1 MPNELAASTSPY
13 LRAHA
18 DNPVDWRMWSQEP
31 LAEAARRDVPLL
43 ISIGYS
49 TCHWC
54 HVMAH
59 ESFEDEAIATL
70 MNARFVPIKIDREEL
85 PDIDSYYMNALQAM
99 TGQGGWPMTIF
110 ATPTGSP
117 FYAGSYF
124 PPAPRGNLPAFTQV
138 LTAVSQTW
146 TDRRP
151 EVDQMTKRMDRGL
164 AEMADAVTSALPAE
178 AAAELLSADELDS
191 AAAALLDS
199 YDPAWGGFGAAPKFP
214 PMMNVLQ
221 LLAAFV
227 RLGGT
232 ASAKEDG
239 SDATAVKL
247 AEGAGA
253 STNGSADGLNN
264 RTADESETHPVERA
278 RSEGRLGWLGAD
290 GHLSGELALD
300 CLIAVRSTLARIA
313 SGGMR
318 DQVRGGIARY
328 SVDRQWFVPHFEKM
342 LYDNALYLRAVTA
355 WAKVERALDPA
366 SKWLALAERE
376 IADTA
381 NFLISDLST
390 EDGLIAALDADS
402 LNSAGV
408 AEEEGAA
415 YVFTPEEFAE
425 AGQAGLLGLVDSP
438 AGAELSGQVV
448 AAVRIID
455 WLGMEDVPFDAAH
468 PAPWDIADTRR
479 QREVLDEIRA
489 RRAQPA
495 RDEKII
501 TEWNSL
507 GVTALAEA
515 ALYMGAGAEDPRG
528 VDGAQSSRAVDG
540 VAGDSSGAEGI
551 AETESWGR
559 TALRFWTAMR
569 ARFIGAVDDGTGE
582 DGAGGEVTGDGG
594 AADPNGDGAA
604 DFDIRRSFTGG
615 KAGPG
620 RGGLAD
626 WAQFITAGITVRQL
640 RGGAASV
647 PVEFLTGT
655 IARML
660 DLFTAGEPDEVLEVV
675 DSLGDGIIDVKSA
688 DPVDNTVPS
697 GRSAAAEAVL
707 LLAELGVEAGGAD
720 RGTGAAGNGSAG
732 DDVAESGGVEPV
744 TTGRLLEVRDRL
756 LGVYRALAG
765 QAPRGCGHALWQ
777 AERALGPVRVAT
789 RETELR
795 NAAAQHPSVT
805 LLTDSTGVPGPDG
818 DEVDVPAG
826 TAIVCRGTQ
835 CSLPVGTVAELTAL
849 LDG

>member
-1 MPNELAASTSPY
+1 MPNELADSTSPY

-18 DNPVDWRMWSQEP
+18 DNPVDWRMWTKET

-59 ESFEDEAIATL
+59 ESFEDEAIAEL
-70 MNARFVPIKIDREEL
+70 MNDRFVPVKIDREEL
-85 PDIDSYYMNALQAM
+85 PDIDAYYMNALQAM

-110 ATPTGSP
+110 ATPAGSP
-117 FYAGSYF
+117 FYAGTYF

-138 LTAVSQTW
+138 LSAVSATW
-146 TDRRP
+146 TDRRD
-151 EVDQMTKRMDRGL
+151 EVNQMTARMDRGL

-178 AAAELLSADELDS
+178 AAAESLTPDELDS

-199 YDPAWGGFGAAPKFP
+199 YDPAWGGFGGAPKFP

-232 ASAKEDG
+232 TSANQETGGAASVDSGPGSGASANGGGTGEHPMDRVRAED
-239 SDATAVKL
+239 
-247 AEGAGA
+247 
-253 STNGSADGLNN
+253 
-264 RTADESETHPVERA
+264 
-278 RSEGRLGWLGAD
+278 RLGWLGAD
-290 GHLSGELALD
+290 GHLTGELVLD

-342 LYDNALYLRAVTA
+342 LYDNALYLRAVVA
-355 WAKVERALDPA
+355 WAKVERALDPG

-390 EDGLIAALDADS
+390 DDGFIAALDADS
-402 LNSAGV
+402 LNSSGTS
-408 AEEEGAA
+408 EEGAA

-438 AGAELSGQVV
+438 AGGELSGQVV

-455 WLGMEDVPFDAAH
+455 WLGMEDVPFDADH
-468 PAPWDIADTRR
+468 PAPWDIEASKR
-479 QREVLDEIRA
+479 QREVLDCARA
-489 RRAQPA
+489 RRSQPA

-507 GVTALAEA
+507 AVTALAEA
-515 ALYMGAGAEDPRG
+515 ALYSGAGAEPVGGADSTGSAEPNGGASTGDPES
-528 VDGAQSSRAVDG
+528 A
-540 VAGDSSGAEGI
+540 DSARW
-551 AETESWGR
+551 AET
-559 TALRFWTAMR
+559 AVRFWTAMHDR
-569 ARFIGAVDDGTGE
+569 LKP
-582 DGAGGEVTGDGG
+582 GG
-594 AADPNGDGAA
+594 APGSRDSSDSAA
-604 DFDIRRSFTGG
+604 FDVRRSFTGG
-615 KAGPG
+615 VAGPG
-620 RGGLAD
+620 RGGIAD
-626 WAQFITAGITVRQL
+626 WAQLITAGTTVRQL
-640 RGGAASV
+640 PNGAASV
-647 PVEFLTGT
+647 KVEDLADLGAT
-655 IARML
+655 ML
-660 DLFTAGEPDEVLEVV
+660 DLFTSERGDGVLEAV

-707 LLAELGVEAGGAD
+707 LLAEIGVEAA
-720 RGTGAAGNGSAG
+720 T
-732 DDVAESGGVEPV
+732 SGGSESSATEVSGEAAAPD
-744 TTGRLLEVRDRL
+744 TGRLLEVRDRL

-777 AERALGPVRVAT
+777 AERALSPVRVAT
-789 RETELR
+789 TDDALR
-795 NAAAQHPSVT
+795 GIAARHPSLT
-805 LLTDSTGVPGPDG
+805 LLTTSTGVPGPDG
-818 DEVDVPAG
+818 REVAVPAG
-826 TAIVCRGTQ
+826 TAIVCRGTS
-835 CSLPVGTVAELTAL
+835 CSLPVGSASELIEL
-849 LDG
+849 LGR

>member
-1 MPNELAASTSPY
+1 MPNELADSTSPY

-18 DNPVDWRMWSQEP
+18 DNPVDWRMWTKET

-59 ESFEDEAIATL
+59 ESFEDEAVAAM
-70 MNARFVPIKIDREEL
+70 MNDRFVPVKIDREEL
-85 PDIDSYYMNALQAM
+85 PDIDAYYMNALQAM

-110 ATPTGSP
+110 ATPAGSP
-117 FYAGSYF
+117 FYAGTYF

-138 LTAVSQTW
+138 LSAVSATW
-146 TDRRP
+146 TDRRD
-151 EVDQMTKRMDRGL
+151 EVNQMTARMDRGL

-178 AAAELLSADELDS
+178 AAAESLTSDELDS

-199 YDPAWGGFGAAPKFP
+199 YDPAWGGFGGAPKFP

-232 ASAKEDG
+232 ASAG
-239 SDATAVKL
+239 
-247 AEGAGA
+247 EGA
-253 STNGSADGLNN
+253 ADGDSA
-264 RTADESETHPVERA
+264 RPGTGGTASANGGAAAEHPMDRVRA
-278 RSEGRLGWLGAD
+278 EGRLGWLGAD
-290 GHLSGELALD
+290 GHLTGELVLD

-342 LYDNALYLRAVTA
+342 LYDNALYLRAVVA
-355 WAKVERALDPA
+355 WAKVERTLDPA

-390 EDGLIAALDADS
+390 DDGFIAALDADS
-402 LNSAGV
+402 LNSAGDS
-408 AEEEGAA
+408 EEGAA

-438 AGAELSGQVV
+438 AGGELSGQVV

-455 WLGMEDVPFDAAH
+455 WLGMEDVPFDAEH
-468 PAPWDIADTRR
+468 PAPWDIDATRA
-479 QREVLDEIRA
+479 QRETLAAIRA

-507 GVTALAEA
+507 AITALTEA
-515 ALYMGAGAEDPRG
+515 ALYKGAVEPGTAGAQNPDTT
-528 VDGAQSSRAVDG
+528 
-540 VAGDSSGAEGI
+540 GAEGSGD
-551 AETESWGR
+551 AEEWGQA
-559 TALRFWTAMR
+559 ALRFWSAMH
-569 ARFIGAVDDGTGE
+569 ARFDSTGRL
-582 DGAGGEVTGDGG
+582 
-594 AADPNGDGAA
+594 ADL
-604 DFDIRRSFTGG
+604 RRSFTDGV
-615 KAGPG
+615 AGPG

-626 WAQFITAGITVRQL
+626 WAQFITAGITVGQL
-640 RGGAASV
+640 PGAAASAPVASV
-647 PVEFLTGT
+647 PTLAGLGV
-655 IARML
+655 RML
-660 DLFTAGEPDEVLEVV
+660 DLFIGEEDDVLEVS
-675 DSLGDGIIDVKSA
+675 DSLGDEILDVRAS

-707 LLAELGVEAGGAD
+707 LLAELGAETERAD
-720 RGTGAAGNGSAG
+720 ETLTA
-732 DDVAESGGVEPV
+732 
-744 TTGRLLEVRDRL
+744 GRLLDLRDGL
-756 LGVYRALAG
+756 LGAYRAIAER
-765 QAPRGCGHALWQ
+765 APRGCGHGLWQ
-777 AERALGPVRVAT
+777 AERALAPVRVAG
-789 RETELR
+789 RDEELR
-795 NAAAQHPSVT
+795 GTAARNPAVT
-805 LLTDSTGVPGPDG
+805 LIVETTGVPGPDG
-818 DEVDVPAG
+818 ATIEVPDG

-835 CSLPVGTVAELTAL
+835 CSLPVRTVDELEQL
-849 LDG
+849 LAQ

>member
-1 MPNELAASTSPY
+1 MPNELADSTSPY

-18 DNPVDWRMWSQEP
+18 DNPVDWRMWTKEA

-59 ESFEDEAIATL
+59 ESFEDEAVAAM
-70 MNARFVPIKIDREEL
+70 MNDRFVPVKIDREEL
-85 PDIDSYYMNALQAM
+85 PDIDAYYMNALQAM

-110 ATPTGSP
+110 ATPAGSP
-117 FYAGSYF
+117 FYAGTYF

-138 LTAVSQTW
+138 LSAVSATW
-146 TDRRP
+146 TDRRD
-151 EVDQMTKRMDRGL
+151 EVNQMTARMDRGL

-178 AAAELLSADELDS
+178 AAAESLTSDELDS

-199 YDPAWGGFGAAPKFP
+199 YDPAWGGFGGAPKFP

-232 ASAKEDG
+232 ASAG
-239 SDATAVKL
+239 
-247 AEGAGA
+247 EGADDGA
-253 STNGSADGLNN
+253 SARPGTGGTASANGG
-264 RTADESETHPVERA
+264 RA
-278 RSEGRLGWLGAD
+278 REHPLDRVRAEGRLSWLGAD
-290 GHLSGELALD
+290 GHLTGELILD

-342 LYDNALYLRAVTA
+342 LYDNSLYLRAVVA
-355 WAKVERALDPA
+355 WAKVERALDPE

-381 NFLISDLST
+381 NFLISDLSAD
-390 EDGLIAALDADS
+390 DGFIAALDADS

-408 AEEEGAA
+408 SEEGAA

-438 AGAELSGQVV
+438 AGGELSGQVV

-455 WLGMEDVPFDAAH
+455 WLGMDDVPFDAEH
-468 PAPWDIADTRR
+468 PAPWDIEATKQ
-479 QREVLDEIRA
+479 QREVLDSLRA
-489 RRAQPA
+489 RRSQPA

-507 GVTALAEA
+507 AITALAEA
-515 ALYMGAGAEDPRG
+515 ALFMGA
-528 VDGAQSSRAVDG
+528 
-540 VAGDSSGAEGI
+540 
-551 AETESWGR
+551 
-559 TALRFWTAMR
+559 
-569 ARFIGAVDDGTGE
+569 DDE
-582 DGAGGEVTGDGG
+582 HA
-594 AADPNGDGAA
+594 DGAA
-604 DFDIRRSFTGG
+604 RGDLDGADSAGAGSVGAKSAGVPSAEWEKTAVRFWQAMHDRFERVGASEPVDAAGPAGFDVRRSFTEGV
-615 KAGPG
+615 AGPG
-620 RGGLAD
+620 QGGLAD
-626 WAQFITAGITVRQL
+626 WAQLITAGITVRQL
-640 RGGAASV
+640 SDGAASV
-647 PVEFLTGT
+647 KVEDLVDLGAT
-655 IARML
+655 ML
-660 DLFTAGEPDEVLEVV
+660 DLFTSERGDGVLEAV

-707 LLAELGVEAGGAD
+707 LLAEIGVEAA
-720 RGTGAAGNGSAG
+720 TSAG
-732 DDVAESGGVEPV
+732 SESSVEASPGEVAELD
-744 TTGRLLEVRDRL
+744 TGRLLEVRDRL

-777 AERALGPVRVAT
+777 AERALSPVRVAT
-789 RETELR
+789 VDDALR
-795 NAAAQHPSVT
+795 NIAARHQSLT
-805 LLTDSTGVPGPDG
+805 LLTASTGVPGPDG
-818 DEVDVPAG
+818 REVDVPAG
-826 TAIVCRGTQ
+826 TAIVCRGTS
-835 CSLPVGTVAELTAL
+835 CSLPVGTAAELVGL
-849 LDG
+849 MNR

>member
-1 MPNELAASTSPY
+1 MPNELADSTSPY

-18 DNPVDWRMWSQEP
+18 DNPVDWRMWTKET

-59 ESFEDEAIATL
+59 ESFEDEAVAAM
-70 MNARFVPIKIDREEL
+70 MNDRFVPVKIDREEL
-85 PDIDSYYMNALQAM
+85 PDIDAYYMNALQAM
-99 TGQGGWPMTIF
+99 TGQGGWPMTVF
-110 ATPTGSP
+110 ATPAGSP
-117 FYAGSYF
+117 FYAGTYF

-138 LTAVSQTW
+138 LSAVSATW
-146 TDRRP
+146 TDRRD
-151 EVDQMTKRMDRGL
+151 EVNQMTARMDRGL
-164 AEMADAVTSALPAE
+164 AEMADAVTGALPAE
-178 AAAELLSADELDS
+178 AAAESLTPDELDS

-199 YDPAWGGFGAAPKFP
+199 YDPAWGGFGGAPKFP

-232 ASAKEDG
+232 ASAG
-239 SDATAVKL
+239 
-247 AEGAGA
+247 EGADDGA
-253 STNGSADGLNN
+253 SARPGTGGTASANGGG
-264 RTADESETHPVERA
+264 TGEHPMDQVRA
-278 RSEGRLGWLGAD
+278 EGRLGWLGAD
-290 GHLSGELALD
+290 GHLTGELVLD

-342 LYDNALYLRAVTA
+342 LYDNALYLRAAVA
-355 WAKVERALDPA
+355 WAKVERALDPG

-381 NFLISDLST
+381 NFLISDLSAD
-390 EDGLIAALDADS
+390 DGFIAALDADS

-408 AEEEGAA
+408 SEEGAA
-415 YVFTPEEFAE
+415 YVFTPEEFSD

-438 AGAELSGQVV
+438 AGGELSGQVV

-455 WLGMEDVPFDAAH
+455 WLGMEDVPFGPDR
-468 PAPWDIADTRR
+468 PAPWEIDATRH
-479 QREVLDEIRA
+479 QREMLEQLRA
-489 RRAQPA
+489 RRSQPA

-507 GVTALAEA
+507 AVTALAEA
-515 ALYMGAGAEDPRG
+515 ALYSGAGAEPVGGADSTGSADPTG
-528 VDGAQSSRAVDG
+528 GASTGNPESADPARW
-540 VAGDSSGAEGI
+540 
-551 AETESWGR
+551 AET
-559 TALRFWTAMR
+559 AVRFWTAMHDR
-569 ARFIGAVDDGTGE
+569 LNS
-582 DGAGGEVTGDGG
+582 GG
-594 AADPNGDGAA
+594 APDSGNSSDSAA
-604 DFDIRRSFTGG
+604 LDVRRSFTGG
-615 KAGPG
+615 VAGPG

-626 WAQFITAGITVRQL
+626 WAQLITAGTTVRQL
-640 RGGAASV
+640 PDGASSV
-647 PVEFLTGT
+647 RVEDLVDLGST
-655 IARML
+655 ML
-660 DLFTAGEPDEVLEVV
+660 DLFTSERGDGVLEAV

-707 LLAELGVEAGGAD
+707 LLAENGVEAA
-720 RGTGAAGNGSAG
+720 T
-732 DDVAESGGVEPV
+732 SGGSEFGGWEPSGEAASPGRGAELD
-744 TTGRLLEVRDRL
+744 TGRLLEVRDRL

-777 AERALGPVRVAT
+777 AERAQSPVRVAT
-789 RETELR
+789 VDDGLR
-795 NAAAQHPSVT
+795 VIAARHPSLT
-805 LLTDSTGVPGPDG
+805 LLTASTGVPGPDG
-818 DEVDVPAG
+818 REVDVPAG
-826 TAIVCRGTQ
+826 TAIVCRGTS
-835 CSLPVGTVAELTAL
+835 CSLPVGTAAELLAL
-849 LDG
+849 LNG

>member
-1 MPNELAASTSPY
+1 MPNELADSTSPY

-18 DNPVDWRMWSQEP
+18 DNPVDWRMWTKET

-59 ESFEDEAIATL
+59 ESFEDEAVAAL
-70 MNARFVPIKIDREEL
+70 MNDRFVPVKIDREEL
-85 PDIDSYYMNALQAM
+85 PDIDAYYMNALQAM

-110 ATPTGSP
+110 ATPSGSP
-117 FYAGSYF
+117 FYAGTYF

-138 LTAVSQTW
+138 LSAVSATW
-146 TDRRP
+146 TDRRD
-151 EVDQMTKRMDRGL
+151 EVNQMTSRMDRGL

-178 AAAELLSADELDS
+178 AAAESLTPDELDS

-199 YDPAWGGFGAAPKFP
+199 YDPAWGGFGGAPKFP

-232 ASAKEDG
+232 ASAGEGPDSG
-239 SDATAVKL
+239 DSARPGTGGTA
-247 AEGAGA
+247 
-253 STNGSADGLNN
+253 SADGG
-264 RTADESETHPVERA
+264 AAAEHPMDRVRA
-278 RSEGRLGWLGAD
+278 EGRLGWLGAD
-290 GHLSGELALD
+290 GHLTGELVLD

-342 LYDNALYLRAVTA
+342 LYDNALYLRAVVA
-355 WAKVERALDPA
+355 WAKVERTLDPA

-390 EDGLIAALDADS
+390 DDGFIAALDADS
-402 LNSAGV
+402 LNSAGDS
-408 AEEEGAA
+408 EEGAA

-438 AGAELSGQVV
+438 AGGELSGQVV

-455 WLGMEDVPFDAAH
+455 WLGMEDVPFDAEH
-468 PAPWDIADTRR
+468 PAPWDIDATRA
-479 QREVLDEIRA
+479 QRETLAAIRA

-507 GVTALAEA
+507 AITALAEA
-515 ALYMGAGAEDPRG
+515 ALYSGAGAEPVGGADSTGSADPTGGAIRG
-528 VDGAQSSRAVDG
+528 NPESAVS
-540 VAGDSSGAEGI
+540 ARWAEI
-551 AETESWGR
+551 AV
-559 TALRFWTAMR
+559 RFWTAMHDR
-569 ARFIGAVDDGTGE
+569 LKP
-582 DGAGGEVTGDGG
+582 GG
-594 AADPNGDGAA
+594 APSSGDSSDSAA
-604 DFDIRRSFTGG
+604 LDVRRSFTGG
-615 KAGPG
+615 VAGPG

-626 WAQFITAGITVRQL
+626 WAQLVTAGITVRQL
-640 RGGAASV
+640 PDGAASV
-647 PVEFLTGT
+647 KVEDLVDLGAT
-655 IARML
+655 ML
-660 DLFTAGEPDEVLEVV
+660 DLFTSERGDGVLEAV
-675 DSLGDGIIDVKSA
+675 DSLGDGIIDAKSA

-707 LLAELGVEAGGAD
+707 LLAELGVEAAASGG
-720 RGTGAAGNGSAG
+720 S
-732 DDVAESGGVEPV
+732 ESGAVKLADGTEPSGEEAAQG
-744 TTGRLLEVRDRL
+744 TGRLLEVRDRL

-777 AERALGPVRVAT
+777 AERALSPVRVAT
-789 RETELR
+789 AD
-795 NAAAQHPSVT
+795 AALGRIAAKHPSLT
-805 LLTDSTGVPGPDG
+805 LLTTSTGVPGPDG
-818 DEVDVPAG
+818 REVDVPAG
-826 TAIVCRGTQ
+826 TAIVCRGTS
-835 CSLPVGTVAELTAL
+835 CSLPVGTASELIGL
-849 LDG
+849 LGG

>member
-1 MPNELAASTSPY
+1 MPNELATSTSPY

-18 DNPVDWRMWSQEP
+18 DNPVDWRMWSQET

-59 ESFEDEAIATL
+59 ESFADEAVAAL
-70 MNARFVPIKIDREEL
+70 MNDRFVPVKIDREEL
-85 PDIDSYYMNALQAM
+85 PDIDAYYMNALQAM

-110 ATPTGSP
+110 ATPSGSP
-117 FYAGSYF
+117 FYAGTYF

-138 LTAVSQTW
+138 LSAVSATW
-146 TDRRP
+146 TDRRD
-151 EVDQMTKRMDRGL
+151 EVDQMTARMDRGL

-178 AAAELLSADELDS
+178 AAAESLSPDELDS

-199 YDPAWGGFGAAPKFP
+199 YDPAWGGFGGAPKFP

-232 ASAKEDG
+232 TSANRGAGNAASASSG
-239 SDATAVKL
+239 TG
-247 AEGAGA
+247 GAA
-253 STNGSADGLNN
+253 SANEASG
-264 RTADESETHPVERA
+264 DEHPVDRVRA
-278 RSEGRLGWLGAD
+278 EGRLGWLGAD
-290 GHLSGELALD
+290 GHLTGDLVLD

-342 LYDNALYLRAVTA
+342 LYDNALYLRAVVA
-355 WAKVERALDPA
+355 WAKVERALDPG

-390 EDGLIAALDADS
+390 DDGFIAALDADS
-402 LNSAGV
+402 LNSSGV
-408 AEEEGAA
+408 SEEGAA

-438 AGAELSGQVV
+438 AGGELSGQVV

-455 WLGMEDVPFDAAH
+455 WLGMEDVPFDADH
-468 PAPWDIADTRR
+468 PAPWAIEETRR
-479 QREVLDEIRA
+479 QREVLDSVRA
-489 RRAQPA
+489 RRSQPA
-495 RDEKII
+495 RDDKII

-507 GVTALAEA
+507 AVTALAEA
-515 ALYMGAGAEDPRG
+515 ALYKGAE
-528 VDGAQSSRAVDG
+528 AEE
-540 VAGDSSGAEGI
+540 SSGADDAAAA
-551 AETESWGR
+551 AEDAADPDDAAQSTVGNATGAAWGR
-559 TALRFWTAMR
+559 TAVRFWTAMHD
-569 ARFIGAVDDGTGE
+569 RFEDAGTP
-582 DGAGGEVTGDGG
+582 DSAG
-594 AADPNGDGAA
+594 AADSADAA
-604 DFDIRRSFTGG
+604 GFEVRRSFTDGEP
-615 KAGPG
+615 GPG

-626 WAQFITAGITVRQL
+626 WAQLITAGITVRQL
-640 RGGAASV
+640 SGGAASV
-647 PVEFLTGT
+647 TVEDLVDLGAT
-655 IARML
+655 ML
-660 DLFTAGEPDEVLEVV
+660 NLFTSEKEDGVFEAV

-707 LLAELGVEAGGAD
+707 LLAELGVEAAATGDSEPGGAE
-720 RGTGAAGNGSAG
+720 RSGQGAAL
-732 DDVAESGGVEPV
+732 D
-744 TTGRLLEVRDRL
+744 TGRLMEVRDRL

-777 AERALGPVRVAT
+777 AERALSPVRVAT
-789 RETELR
+789 ADDALR
-795 NAAAQHPSVT
+795 DIAAKHPSLT
-805 LLTDSTGVPGPDG
+805 LLTTSTGVPGPDG
-818 DEVDVPAG
+818 REVEVPAG
-826 TAIVCRGTQ
+826 TAIVCRGTS
-835 CSLPVGTVAELTAL
+835 CSLPVGTPSELVAL
-849 LDG
+849 LGR

>member
-1 MPNELAASTSPY
+1 MPNELAKSTSPY

-18 DNPVDWRMWSQEP
+18 DNPVDWRMWTKET

-59 ESFEDEAIATL
+59 ESFEDEAVAAR
-70 MNARFVPIKIDREEL
+70 MNDRFVPVKIDREEL
-85 PDIDSYYMNALQAM
+85 PDIDAYYMNALQAM

-110 ATPTGSP
+110 ATPGGSP
-117 FYAGSYF
+117 FYAGTYF

-138 LTAVSQTW
+138 LSAVSATW
-146 TDRRP
+146 TDRRD
-151 EVDQMTKRMDRGL
+151 EVNQMTSRMDRGL

-178 AAAELLSADELDS
+178 AAAESLTPDELDS

-199 YDPAWGGFGAAPKFP
+199 YDPAWGGFGGAPKFP

-232 ASAKEDG
+232 ASA
-239 SDATAVKL
+239 
-247 AEGAGA
+247 
-253 STNGSADGLNN
+253 NN
-264 RTADESETHPVERA
+264 RVDGISMRTETGGTASVSGGTGEGNPIDRVRA
-278 RSEGRLGWLGAD
+278 EGRLGWLGAD
-290 GHLSGELALD
+290 GHLTGELVLD

-342 LYDNALYLRAVTA
+342 LYDNALYLRAVVA
-355 WAKVERALDPA
+355 WAKVERALDPG

-381 NFLISDLST
+381 NFLVSDLST
-390 EDGLIAALDADS
+390 DDGFIAALDADS

-408 AEEEGAA
+408 SEEGAA
-415 YVFTPEEFAE
+415 YVFTHEEFAE

-438 AGAELSGQVV
+438 AGGELSGQVV

-455 WLGMEDVPFDAAH
+455 WLGMEDVPFDAEH
-468 PAPWDIADTRR
+468 PAPWDIDATKH
-479 QREVLDEIRA
+479 QREVLDSVRA
-489 RRAQPA
+489 RRSQPA

-501 TEWNSL
+501 TEWNAL
-507 GVTALAEA
+507 AITALAEA
-515 ALYMGAGAEDPRG
+515 ALYRGAEAEESSGADVVVADADADVPVPEWGKTAVRFWSAMHDRFEQVG
-528 VDGAQSSRAVDG
+528 ASESVDAAGPAGFDVRRSFTDG
-540 VAGDSSGAEGI
+540 VAG
-551 AETESWGR
+551 
-559 TALRFWTAMR
+559 
-569 ARFIGAVDDGTGE
+569 
-582 DGAGGEVTGDGG
+582 
-594 AADPNGDGAA
+594 
-604 DFDIRRSFTGG
+604 
-615 KAGPG
+615 PG
-620 RGGLAD
+620 QGGLAD
-626 WAQFITAGITVRQL
+626 WAQLITAGITARQL
-640 RGGAASV
+640 SDGAASV
-647 PVEFLTGT
+647 RVDDLVDLGAT
-655 IARML
+655 ML
-660 DLFTAGEPDEVLEVV
+660 NLFTSERGDGVLEAV

-707 LLAELGVEAGGAD
+707 LLVELGVEDATSGGSES
-720 RGTGAAGNGSAG
+720 GAAESPDGTEPSGKE
-732 DDVAESGGVEPV
+732 AELD
-744 TTGRLLEVRDRL
+744 TGRLLEVRDRL

-777 AERALGPVRVAT
+777 AERALSPVRVAT
-789 RETELR
+789 ADEALR
-795 NAAAQHPSVT
+795 GIAAQHPSLT
-805 LLTDSTGVPGPDG
+805 LLTTSTGVPGPDG
-818 DEVDVPAG
+818 REVEVPAG
-826 TAIVCRGTQ
+826 TAIVCRGTS
-835 CSLPVGTVAELTAL
+835 CSLPVGTPSELVGL
-849 LDG
+849 LGG

>member
-18 DNPVDWRMWSQEP
+18 DNPVDWRMWTPET

-59 ESFEDEAIATL
+59 ESFEDEAVAKL
-70 MNARFVPIKIDREEL
+70 MNDRFVPIKIDREEL

-110 ATPTGSP
+110 ATPAGSP
-117 FYAGSYF
+117 FYAGTYF
-124 PPAPRGNLPAFTQV
+124 PPAPRGKLPAFTQV

-146 TDRRP
+146 TDRRD
-151 EVDQMTKRMDRGL
+151 EVDQMTRRMDRGL

-178 AAAELLSADELDS
+178 AAAESLSPEELDS

-199 YDPAWGGFGAAPKFP
+199 YDPAWGGFGGAPKFP

-232 ASAKEDG
+232 ASASGSGGPDPAGGDG
-239 SDATAVKL
+239 GAASARESD
-247 AEGAGA
+247 
-253 STNGSADGLNN
+253 DGDD
-264 RTADESETHPVERA
+264 AHPMDRVRA
-278 RSEGRLGWLGAD
+278 EGRLGWLGAD
-290 GHLSGELALD
+290 GHLTGELVLD
-300 CLIAVRSTLARIA
+300 CLIAVRGTLARIA

-342 LYDNALYLRAVTA
+342 LYDNALYLRAVVA
-355 WAKVERALDPA
+355 WAKVERRLDPK

-381 NFLISDLST
+381 NFLVSDLTT
-390 EDGLIAALDADS
+390 EGGCIAALDADS
-402 LNSAGV
+402 LNEAGV
-408 AEEEGAA
+408 SEEGAA
-415 YVFTPEEFAE
+415 YVFTPEEFAQ

-455 WLGMEDVPFDAAH
+455 WLGMEDVPFDADH
-468 PAPWDIADTRR
+468 PAPWDIEATRR
-479 QREVLDEIRA
+479 QREVLAELRA
-489 RRAQPA
+489 RRSQPA

-501 TEWNSL
+501 TEWNAL
-507 GVTALAEA
+507 AVTALAEA
-515 ALYMGAGAEDPRG
+515 ALYTGAGAEDA
-528 VDGAQSSRAVDG
+528 DGADSDG
-540 VAGDSSGAEGI
+540 AGSDAADPRE
-551 AETESWGR
+551 WGR
-559 TALRFWTAMR
+559 TALRFWEAMHD
-569 ARFIGAVDDGTGE
+569 RFDDAGDADDE
-582 DGAGGEVTGDGG
+582 GAGV
-594 AADPNGDGAA
+594 ADAPALNV
-604 DFDIRRSFTGG
+604 RRSFTDGEP
-615 KAGPG
+615 GPG

-626 WAQFITAGITVRQL
+626 RAQFITAGITVRQL
-640 RGGAASV
+640 PGGAASV
-647 PVEFLTGT
+647 PVNVLVT
-655 IARML
+655 ASAQML
-660 DLFTAGEPDEVLEVV
+660 DDFTADSEDGILEVV

-697 GRSAAAEAVL
+697 GRSAAAEVVL
-707 LLAELGVEAGGAD
+707 LLAELGVDAVVGADASAAAGGD
-720 RGTGAAGNGSAG
+720 EGSDGAEATSGSAPL
-732 DDVAESGGVEPV
+732 E
-744 TTGRLLEVRDRL
+744 TGRLLELRNRL

-789 RETELR
+789 TDAGLR
-795 NAAAQHPSVT
+795 AVAARHPALT

-818 DEVDVPAG
+818 GEVAVPAG
-826 TAIVCRGTQ
+826 TAIVCRGTS
-835 CSLPVGTVAELTAL
+835 CSLPIGTAAELSAL

>member
-18 DNPVDWRMWSQEP
+18 DNPVDWRMWSRET

-59 ESFEDEAIATL
+59 ESFEDEAVAAL
-70 MNARFVPIKIDREEL
+70 MNERFVPIKVDREEL

-110 ATPTGSP
+110 ATPAGSP
-117 FYAGSYF
+117 FYAGTYY
-124 PPAPRGNLPAFTQV
+124 PPAPRGNLPAFAQV
-138 LTAVSQTW
+138 LTAVHQTW
-146 TDRRP
+146 TDRRD
-151 EVDQMTKRMDRGL
+151 EVDHMTKRMDRGL

-178 AAAELLSADELDS
+178 AAAESLTPDELDS

-199 YDPAWGGFGAAPKFP
+199 YDPAWGGFGGAPKFP
-214 PMMNVLQ
+214 PMMNILQ

-232 ASAKEDG
+232 TSAEGRNDGSTSANGEDG
-239 SDATAVKL
+239 SATSVRR
-247 AEGAGA
+247 
-253 STNGSADGLNN
+253 SAD
-264 RTADESETHPVERA
+264 AVDEHPVERVRA
-278 RSEGRLGWLGAD
+278 EGRLGWLGAD
-290 GHLSGELALD
+290 GHLSGELVLD
-300 CLIAVRSTLARIA
+300 CLIAVRGTLARIA

-342 LYDNALYLRAVTA
+342 LYDNALYLRAVVA

-376 IADTA
+376 ITDTA
-381 NFLISDLST
+381 NFLMSDLST
-390 EDGLIAALDADS
+390 EGGLIAALDADS
-402 LNSAGV
+402 FNSSGV
-408 AEEEGAA
+408 SEEGAA
-415 YVFTPEEFAE
+415 YVFTPEEFAQ
-425 AGQAGLLGLVDSP
+425 AGQAGLFGLVDSP

-455 WLGMEDVPFDAAH
+455 WLGMEDVPFDAEH
-468 PAPWDIADTRR
+468 PAPWDIDDTRR
-479 QREVLDEIRA
+479 QRGILDEIRA

-507 GVTALAEA
+507 GIIALAEA
-515 ALYMGAGAEDPRG
+515 ALYMGANVGE
-528 VDGAQSSRAVDG
+528 
-540 VAGDSSGAEGI
+540 SSGAADLGSGRC
-551 AETESWGR
+551 ATDASAWGT

-569 ARFIGAVDDGTGE
+569 TRFDE
-582 DGAGGEVTGDGG
+582 
-594 AADPNGDGAA
+594 ADV
-604 DFDIRRSFTGG
+604 RRSFTDGLV
-615 KAGPG
+615 GPG
-620 RGGLAD
+620 HGGLAD

-640 RGGAASV
+640 PGGAASV
-647 PVEFLTGT
+647 PVEVLARAG
-655 IARML
+655 ARML
-660 DLFTAGEPDEVLEVV
+660 DRFTSEDEDGVLEAV

-707 LLAELGVEAGGAD
+707 LLAELGVEAAGTVTGGAAD
-720 RGTGAAGNGSAG
+720 SETL
-732 DDVAESGGVEPV
+732 D
-744 TTGRLLEVRDRL
+744 TGRLLEVCDKL

-765 QAPRGCGHALWQ
+765 RAPRGCGHALLQ

-789 RETELR
+789 RDEVLR
-795 NAAAQHPSVT
+795 DAAARNPSVT
-805 LLTDSTGVPGPDG
+805 LLTDSTGVPGADG
-818 DEVDVPAG
+818 GEVDVPAG
-826 TAIVCRGTQ
+826 AAIVCRGTQ

>member
-1 MPNELAASTSPY
+1 MPNELADSTSPY

-18 DNPVDWRMWSQEP
+18 DNPVDWRMWTKDT

-59 ESFEDEAIATL
+59 ESFEDEAVATL
-70 MNARFVPIKIDREEL
+70 MNDRFVPVKIDREEL
-85 PDIDSYYMNALQAM
+85 PDIDAYYMNALQAM

-110 ATPTGSP
+110 ATPAGSP
-117 FYAGSYF
+117 FYAGTYF

-138 LTAVSQTW
+138 LSAVSATW
-146 TDRRP
+146 TDRRD
-151 EVDQMTKRMDRGL
+151 EVNQMTSRMDRGL

-178 AAAELLSADELDS
+178 ATAESLTPDELDS

-199 YDPAWGGFGAAPKFP
+199 YDPAWGGFGGAPKFP

-232 ASAKEDG
+232 ASAGEG
-239 SDATAVKL
+239 SGD
-247 AEGAGA
+247 GA
-253 STNGSADGLNN
+253 SARPGTGGTASANEGGDG
-264 RTADESETHPVERA
+264 EHPMDRVRA
-278 RSEGRLGWLGAD
+278 EGRLGWLGAD
-290 GHLSGELALD
+290 GHLTGELVLD

-342 LYDNALYLRAVTA
+342 LYDNALYLRAVVA
-355 WAKVERALDPA
+355 WAKVERALDPR

-390 EDGLIAALDADS
+390 DDGFIAALDADS
-402 LNSAGV
+402 LNPAGV
-408 AEEEGAA
+408 SEEGAA

-438 AGAELSGQVV
+438 AGGELSGQVV

-455 WLGMEDVPFDAAH
+455 WLGMEDVPFDAEH
-468 PAPWDIADTRR
+468 PAPWDIEATRR
-479 QREVLDEIRA
+479 QREVLEQLRA
-489 RRAQPA
+489 RRSQPA

-507 GVTALAEA
+507 AVTALAEA
-515 ALYMGAGAEDPRG
+515 ALYSGAGAES
-528 VDGAQSSRAVDG
+528 DGGADSAV
-540 VAGDSSGAEGI
+540 GAESTGGAI
-551 AETESWGR
+551 TGNAGSADSARWAET
-559 TALRFWTAMR
+559 AVRFWTAMDERIKR
-569 ARFIGAVDDGTGE
+569 AGASAGSAEPAEPMEQTGS
-582 DGAGGEVTGDGG
+582 AS
-594 AADPNGDGAA
+594 
-604 DFDIRRSFTGG
+604 FDVRRSFTGG
-615 KAGPG
+615 VAGPG

-626 WAQFITAGITVRQL
+626 WAQTITAGITVGQL
-640 RGGAASV
+640 SGGAALV
-647 PVEFLTGT
+647 KVGDLVDLAAT
-655 IARML
+655 ML
-660 DLFTAGEPDEVLEVV
+660 DLFTAERGDGVLEAV

-707 LLAELGVEAGGAD
+707 LLAELGVDAATSGGPES
-720 RGTGAAGNGSAG
+720 GATSSA
-732 DDVAESGGVEPV
+732 AESSGEAAALD
-744 TTGRLLEVRDRL
+744 TGRLLEVRDRL

-777 AERALGPVRVAT
+777 AERALSPVRVAT
-789 RETELR
+789 GDEALR
-795 NAAAQHPSVT
+795 TIAARHPAVT
-805 LLTDSTGVPGPDG
+805 LLTASTGVPGPDG
-818 DEVDVPAG
+818 REVAVPAG
-826 TAIVCRGTQ
+826 TAIVCRGTS
-835 CSLPVGTVAELTAL
+835 CSLPVGTNAELVGL
-849 LDG
+849 LDR

>member
-1 MPNELAASTSPY
+1 MPNELADSTSPY

-18 DNPVDWRMWSQEP
+18 DNPVDWQMWTKET

-59 ESFEDEAIATL
+59 ESFEDEAVAAL
-70 MNARFVPIKIDREEL
+70 MNDRFVPVKIDREEL
-85 PDIDSYYMNALQAM
+85 PDIDAYYMNALQAM

-110 ATPTGSP
+110 ATPGGSP
-117 FYAGSYF
+117 FYAGTYF

-138 LTAVSQTW
+138 LAAVSATW
-146 TDRRP
+146 TDRRD
-151 EVDQMTKRMDRGL
+151 EVNQMTSRMDRGL

-178 AAAELLSADELDS
+178 AAAESLTPDELDS

-199 YDPAWGGFGAAPKFP
+199 YDPAWGGFGGAPKFP

-232 ASAKEDG
+232 ASANNRMDG
-239 SDATAVKL
+239 AAS
-247 AEGAGA
+247 AESGTGGAGL
-253 STNGSADGLNN
+253 ADRG
-264 RTADESETHPVERA
+264 AAAEHPMDRVRA
-278 RSEGRLGWLGAD
+278 EGRLGWLGAD
-290 GHLSGELALD
+290 GHLTGELVLD

-342 LYDNALYLRAVTA
+342 LYDNALYLRAVVA
-355 WAKVERALDPA
+355 WAKVERALDPG

-390 EDGLIAALDADS
+390 DDGFLAALDADS
-402 LNSAGV
+402 LNSTGV
-408 AEEEGAA
+408 SEEGAA

-438 AGAELSGQVV
+438 AGGELSGQVV

-455 WLGMEDVPFDAAH
+455 WLGMEDVPFDAEH
-468 PAPWDIADTRR
+468 PAPWDIDATKQ
-479 QREVLDEIRA
+479 QREVLDSVRA
-489 RRAQPA
+489 RRSQPA

-501 TEWNSL
+501 TEWNAL
-507 GVTALAEA
+507 AITALAEA
-515 ALYMGAGAEDPRG
+515 ALYRGAEAEESSGADVVVADADADVPVPEWGKTAVRFWSAMHDRFEQVG
-528 VDGAQSSRAVDG
+528 ASESVDAAGPAGFDVRRSFTDG
-540 VAGDSSGAEGI
+540 VAG
-551 AETESWGR
+551 
-559 TALRFWTAMR
+559 
-569 ARFIGAVDDGTGE
+569 
-582 DGAGGEVTGDGG
+582 
-594 AADPNGDGAA
+594 
-604 DFDIRRSFTGG
+604 
-615 KAGPG
+615 PG
-620 RGGLAD
+620 QGGLAD
-626 WAQFITAGITVRQL
+626 WAQLITAGITARQL
-640 RGGAASV
+640 SDGAASV
-647 PVEFLTGT
+647 RVDDLVDLGAT
-655 IARML
+655 ML
-660 DLFTAGEPDEVLEVV
+660 NLFTSERGDGVLEAV

-707 LLAELGVEAGGAD
+707 LLVELGVEDATSGGSES
-720 RGTGAAGNGSAG
+720 GAAESPDGTEPSGKE
-732 DDVAESGGVEPV
+732 AELD
-744 TTGRLLEVRDRL
+744 TGRLLEVRDRL

-777 AERALGPVRVAT
+777 AERALSPVRVAT
-789 RETELR
+789 ADEALR
-795 NAAAQHPSVT
+795 GIAAQHPSLT
-805 LLTDSTGVPGPDG
+805 LLKTSTGVPGPDG
-818 DEVDVPAG
+818 REVEVPAG
-826 TAIVCRGTQ
+826 TAIVCRGTS
-835 CSLPVGTVAELTAL
+835 CSLPVGTPSELVGL
-849 LDG
+849 LGG

>member
-1 MPNELAASTSPY
+1 MPNELATSTSPY

-18 DNPVDWRMWSQEP
+18 DNPVDWRMWTQDA

-59 ESFEDEAIATL
+59 ESFEDEAVAAV
-70 MNARFVPIKIDREEL
+70 MNERFVPIKIDREEL
-85 PDIDSYYMNALQAM
+85 PDIDAYYMNALQAM

-110 ATPTGSP
+110 ATPKGSP
-117 FYAGSYF
+117 FYAGTYF
-124 PPAPRGNLPAFTQV
+124 PPGQRGNLPAFTQV

-146 TDRRP
+146 TDRRD
-151 EVDQMTKRMDRGL
+151 EVDQMTRRMDRGL
-164 AEMADAVTSALPAE
+164 AEMADAISGALPAE
-178 AAAELLSADELDS
+178 AAAESLNTEELDS

-199 YDPAWGGFGAAPKFP
+199 YDPAWGGFGTAPKFP

-232 ASAKEDG
+232 ASAG
-239 SDATAVKL
+239 VGTAGVTT
-247 AEGAGA
+247 ADDDQRG
-253 STNGSADGLNN
+253 TTSADGG
-264 RTADESETHPVERA
+264 ETDDHPVSRA
-278 RSEGRLGWLGAD
+278 RAEGRLGWLGAD
-290 GHLSGELALD
+290 GHLSGELVLD
-300 CLIAVRSTLARIA
+300 YLIAVRGTLARIA

-342 LYDNALYLRAVTA
+342 LYDNALYLRAVVA
-355 WAKVERALDPA
+355 WAKVERALDPD

-376 IADTA
+376 ITDTA
-381 NFLISDLST
+381 DFLVSDLST
-390 EDGLIAALDADS
+390 DDGLIAALDADS

-408 AEEEGAA
+408 SEEGAA

-425 AGQAGLLGLVDSP
+425 AGGAGVLGLVDSP
-438 AGAELSGQVV
+438 AGGELSGQVV

-455 WLGMEDVPFDAAH
+455 WLGMEDVPFDDEH
-468 PAPWDIADTRR
+468 PAPWNIDATRS
-479 QREVLDEIRA
+479 QRETLANIRA
-489 RRAQPA
+489 RRSPPA

-507 GVTALAEA
+507 GITALAEA
-515 ALYMGAGAEDPRG
+515 ALYSGAGAGDAGSEASGDAEARG
-528 VDGAQSSRAVDG
+528 SGGAEEWGKAALHFWSAMHARFGGSDETAEPSEFDVRRSYTDG
-540 VAGDSSGAEGI
+540 VAG
-551 AETESWGR
+551 
-559 TALRFWTAMR
+559 
-569 ARFIGAVDDGTGE
+569 
-582 DGAGGEVTGDGG
+582 
-594 AADPNGDGAA
+594 
-604 DFDIRRSFTGG
+604 
-615 KAGPG
+615 PG
-620 RGGLAD
+620 HGGLAD
-626 WAQFITAGITVRQL
+626 WAQFITAGITVGQL
-640 RGGAASV
+640 PGGAASA
-647 PVEFLTGT
+647 PVDLLAGAG
-655 IARML
+655 ARML
-660 DLFTAGEPDEVLEVV
+660 DLFTSDGEDGILEVV
-675 DSLGDGIIDVKSA
+675 DSLGDGILEVKSS

-707 LLAELGVEAGGAD
+707 LLAELGVEASE
-720 RGTGAAGNGSAG
+720 RAAGSQAASL
-732 DDVAESGGVEPV
+732 D
-744 TTGRLLEVRDRL
+744 TGRLLDVRDRL

-789 RETELR
+789 SENDLR
-795 NAAAQHPSVT
+795 NAAVRHPSLT
-805 LLTDSTGVPGPDG
+805 LLTESTGVPGADG
-818 DEVDVPAG
+818 DEVDVPTG

-835 CSLPVGTVAELTAL
+835 CSLPVTTTADLTAL

>member
-1 MPNELAASTSPY
+1 MPNELADSTSPY

-18 DNPVDWRMWSQEP
+18 DNPVDWRMWTKDT
-31 LAEAARRDVPLL
+31 LAEAARRDVPIL

-59 ESFEDEAIATL
+59 ESFEDEAVAAM
-70 MNARFVPIKIDREEL
+70 MNDRFVPVKIDREEL
-85 PDIDSYYMNALQAM
+85 PDIDAYYMNALQAM

-110 ATPTGSP
+110 ATPAGSP
-117 FYAGSYF
+117 FYAGTYF

-138 LTAVSQTW
+138 LSAVSATW
-146 TDRRP
+146 TDRRD
-151 EVDQMTKRMDRGL
+151 EVNQMTARMDRGL

-178 AAAELLSADELDS
+178 ATAESLTPDELDS

-199 YDPAWGGFGAAPKFP
+199 YDPAWGGFGGAPKFP

-232 ASAKEDG
+232 ASAGEGPDSG
-239 SDATAVKL
+239 DSARPGTGGTA
-247 AEGAGA
+247 
-253 STNGSADGLNN
+253 SADGG
-264 RTADESETHPVERA
+264 AAAEHPMDRVRA
-278 RSEGRLGWLGAD
+278 EGRLGWLGAD
-290 GHLSGELALD
+290 GHLTGELVLD

-342 LYDNALYLRAVTA
+342 LYDNALYLRAVVA
-355 WAKVERALDPA
+355 WAKVERTLDPA

-390 EDGLIAALDADS
+390 DDGFIAALDADS
-402 LNSAGV
+402 LNSAGDS
-408 AEEEGAA
+408 EEGVA

-438 AGAELSGQVV
+438 AGGELSGQVV

-455 WLGMEDVPFDAAH
+455 WLGMEDVPFDAEH
-468 PAPWDIADTRR
+468 PAPWDIDATRH
-479 QREVLDEIRA
+479 QREVLEQLRA
-489 RRAQPA
+489 RRSQPA

-507 GVTALAEA
+507 AVTALAEA
-515 ALYMGAGAEDPRG
+515 ALYFGAGVATGGGADSTGSADPNG
-528 VDGAQSSRAVDG
+528 GASTGNTESA
-540 VAGDSSGAEGI
+540 DSARW
-551 AETESWGR
+551 AET
-559 TALRFWTAMR
+559 AVRFWTATHDR
-569 ARFIGAVDDGTGE
+569 LKP
-582 DGAGGEVTGDGG
+582 GG
-594 AADPNGDGAA
+594 ASESGDSSDSAA
-604 DFDIRRSFTGG
+604 LDVRRSFTGG
-615 KAGPG
+615 VAGPG

-626 WAQFITAGITVRQL
+626 WAQLITAGTTVRQL
-640 RGGAASV
+640 PDGAASV
-647 PVEFLTGT
+647 RVEDLVDLGS
-655 IARML
+655 AML
-660 DLFTAGEPDEVLEVV
+660 DLFTSERGDGVLEAV
-675 DSLGDGIIDVKSA
+675 DSLGDGIIDVKSV

-707 LLAELGVEAGGAD
+707 LLAEIGVEAA
-720 RGTGAAGNGSAG
+720 T
-732 DDVAESGGVEPV
+732 SGGLEFGGWEPSGDAAFPGEGAELD
-744 TTGRLLEVRDRL
+744 TGRLLEVRDRL

-777 AERALGPVRVAT
+777 AERALSPVRVAT
-789 RETELR
+789 VDEALR
-795 NAAAQHPSVT
+795 NIAARHPSLT
-805 LLTDSTGVPGPDG
+805 LLTASTGVPGPDG
-818 DEVDVPAG
+818 REVDVPAG
-826 TAIVCRGTQ
+826 TAIVCRGTS
-835 CSLPVGTVAELTAL
+835 CSLPVGTATELVGL
-849 LDG
+849 LDR

>member
-1 MPNELAASTSPY
+1 MPNELADSTSPY

-18 DNPVDWRMWSQEP
+18 DNPVDWRMWTKET

-59 ESFEDEAIATL
+59 ESFEDEAVAAL
-70 MNARFVPIKIDREEL
+70 MNDRFVPVKIDREEL
-85 PDIDSYYMNALQAM
+85 PDIDAYYMNALQAM
-99 TGQGGWPMTIF
+99 TGQGGWPMTVF
-110 ATPTGSP
+110 ATPAGSP
-117 FYAGSYF
+117 FYAGTYF
-124 PPAPRGNLPAFTQV
+124 PPAPRGKLPAFTQV
-138 LTAVSQTW
+138 LSAVSATW
-146 TDRRP
+146 TDRRD
-151 EVDQMTKRMDRGL
+151 EVNQMTARMDRGL

-178 AAAELLSADELDS
+178 AAAESLSPDELDS

-199 YDPAWGGFGAAPKFP
+199 YDPAWGGFGGAPKFP

-232 ASAKEDG
+232 ASAGEG
-239 SDATAVKL
+239 SGDSASARPGTGGTTSAN
-247 AEGAGA
+247 EGEAG
-253 STNGSADGLNN
+253 
-264 RTADESETHPVERA
+264 EHPMDRVRA
-278 RSEGRLGWLGAD
+278 EGRLGWLGAD
-290 GHLSGELALD
+290 GHLTGELVLD

-342 LYDNALYLRAVTA
+342 LYDNALYLRAVVA
-355 WAKVERALDPA
+355 WAKVERALDSG

-381 NFLISDLST
+381 NFLIRDLST
-390 EDGLIAALDADS
+390 DDGFIAALDADS

-408 AEEEGAA
+408 SEEGAA

-438 AGAELSGQVV
+438 AGGELSGQVV

-455 WLGMEDVPFDAAH
+455 WLGMEDVPFDAEH
-468 PAPWDIADTRR
+468 PAPWDIEATRH
-479 QREVLDEIRA
+479 QREVLEQLRA
-489 RRAQPA
+489 RRSQPA
-495 RDEKII
+495 RDTKII

-507 GVTALAEA
+507 AVTALAEA
-515 ALYMGAGAEDPRG
+515 ALYSGAGAEPVGGADSTGSADPTGGAIRG
-528 VDGAQSSRAVDG
+528 NPESAVS
-540 VAGDSSGAEGI
+540 ARWAEI
-551 AETESWGR
+551 AV
-559 TALRFWTAMR
+559 RFWTAMHDR
-569 ARFIGAVDDGTGE
+569 LKP
-582 DGAGGEVTGDGG
+582 GG
-594 AADPNGDGAA
+594 APSSGDSSDSVAL
-604 DFDIRRSFTGG
+604 DVRRSFTGG
-615 KAGPG
+615 VAGPG

-626 WAQFITAGITVRQL
+626 WAQLVTAGITVRQL
-640 RGGAASV
+640 PDGAASV
-647 PVEFLTGT
+647 KVEDLVDLGAT
-655 IARML
+655 ML
-660 DLFTAGEPDEVLEVV
+660 DLFTSERGDGVLEAV

-707 LLAELGVEAGGAD
+707 LLAEIGVEAATSGGSEFGGWEPSGEAVSP
-720 RGTGAAGNGSAG
+720 GG
-732 DDVAESGGVEPV
+732 VAELD
-744 TTGRLLEVRDRL
+744 TGRLLEVRDRL

-777 AERALGPVRVAT
+777 AERALSPVRVAT
-789 RETELR
+789 VDVALR
-795 NAAAQHPSVT
+795 NIAARNPSLT
-805 LLTDSTGVPGPDG
+805 LLTASTGVPGPHG
-818 DEVDVPAG
+818 REVDVPAG

-835 CSLPVGTVAELTAL
+835 CSLPVGTAAELTSL
-849 LDG
+849 LGG